1 MIGRLSGEKRQD
13 LIIEAA
19 KRSKYADRLQLV
31 FAGKGPKEKAYRKL
45 AAGLA
50 HPPVF
55 GFYGQDELRRLINM
69 CDLYVHASDAEIEG
83 TSCMRR
89 WPAAGAGHLGFAAFR
104 HRPVR
109 AVRGEPVPCGRR
121 G

>member
-1 MIGRLSGEKRQD
+1 MIQLIVGGKGSGKTKKMIDMINDSAKTTPGNIVCLS
-13 LIIEAA
+13 LIHILEAA

-69 CDLYVHASDAEIEG
+69 LSLIHI
-83 TSCMRR
+83 
-89 WPAAGAGHLGFAAFR
+89 
-104 HRPVR
+104 
-109 AVRGEPVPCGRR
+109 
-121 G
+121 

>member
-1 MIGRLSGEKRQD
+1 MP
-13 LIIEAA
+13 
-19 KRSKYADRLQLV
+19 DRLQLV

-83 TSCMRR
+83 ISCMEALACGLV
-89 WPAAGAGHLGFAAFR
+89 PGHLGFAAFR